1 MLYYELKYGYLFQE
15 EGEGEEGKER
25 GGIEL
30 LKYLRHYVR
39 NLLKVNLAQSHLS
52 DLSEIALLREMN
64 KYMIQK
70 RKLQFY
76 SV

>member
-1 MLYYELKYGYLFQE
+1 MAVYKK
-15 EGEGEEGKER
+15 EGKWRGKRE

-39 NLLKVNLAQSHLS
+39 NLLKVNLAQSHLPG
-52 DLSEIALLREMN
+52 LSELAILREMN
-64 KYMIQK
+64 IYSTQK
-70 RKLQFY
+70 RKFQFY